1 MEHAMTK
8 AVPAPVNGAH
18 VSSGEALPA
27 TERGRRKRA
36 AIVAAAREVFEESGF
51 KDARI
56 ADIAKKAGA
65 SYGSF
70 YTYFA
75 SKEEIFQEVV
85 QQVTNEMFD
94 FSRPGSPRDDSP
106 TARIEAAN
114 RRYVQA
120 YARNARMMN
129 VMAEVAAYDEFTRGL
144 AMQIR
149 ERFVARNEEGVK
161 RLQNQGIADPKL
173 DPRVAADV
181 LGGMIER
188 FAHVWVENRTP
199 EEIDAAVP
207 VLTKIWVRG
216 LGLDESSL
224 DLEQ

>member
-1 MEHAMTK
+1 MEYAMTK
-8 AVPAPVNGAH
+8 ADPAPVNGAYATTD
-18 VSSGEALPA
+18 EALPA

-36 AIVAAAREVFEESGF
+36 AIVDAAREVFEESGF

-85 QQVTNEMFD
+85 QQVTNEMFE
-94 FSRPGSPRDDSP
+94 FSRPGSSP
-106 TARIEAAN
+106 LDNPVDRIEAAN
-114 RRYVQA
+114 RKYVQA
-120 YARNARMMN
+120 YARNARMMS

-161 RLQNQGIADPKL
+161 RLQKQGLADKNL
-173 DPRVAADV
+173 DPRIAADV

-188 FAHVWVENRTP
+188 FAAVWVDNRSQ

-207 VLTKIWVRG
+207 ILTKIWVRG
-216 LGLDESSL
+216 LGIDEAEI
-224 DLEQ
+224 DL

>member
-1 MEHAMTK
+1 MTK
-8 AVPAPVNGAH
+8 PVPAPVNGAH
-18 VSSGEALPA
+18 VSNGETLPA

-36 AIVAAAREVFEESGF
+36 AIVAAARAVFEESGF

-56 ADIAKKAGA
+56 ADITKLAGA

-94 FSRPGSPRDDSP
+94 FSRPGSSP
-106 TARIEAAN
+106 QDNPVARIEAAN
-114 RRYVQA
+114 RKYVQV
-120 YARNARMMN
+120 YARNARMMS
-129 VMAEVAAYDEFTRGL
+129 VMAEVTAYDEFTRNL

-161 RLQNQGIADPKL
+161 RLQKQGLADERL
-173 DPRVAADV
+173 DARIAADV

-188 FAHVWVENRTP
+188 FAQVWVENRSQD
-199 EEIDAAVP
+199 EIDAAVP
-207 VLTKIWVRG
+207 VLTQIWVRG
-216 LGLDESSL
+216 LGLKEYPASL
-224 DLEQ
+224 

>member
-1 MEHAMTK
+1 MTN
-8 AVPAPVNGAH
+8 AVPAPAH
-18 VSSGEALPA
+18 DVIGTNGEALPA

-36 AIVAAAREVFEESGF
+36 AIVAAARDVFEESGF

-94 FSRPGSPRDDSP
+94 FSRPGSSP
-106 TARIEAAN
+106 QDNPVARIEAAN
-114 RRYVQA
+114 RKYVQA
-120 YARNARMMN
+120 YARNARMMS
-129 VMAEVAAYDEFTRGL
+129 VMAEVTAYDEFTRNL

-161 RLQNQGIADPKL
+161 RLQKQGLADEKL
-173 DPRVAADV
+173 DARIAADV

-188 FAHVWVENRTP
+188 FAAVWVENRTP

-216 LGLDESSL
+216 LGLADT
-224 DLEQ
+224 QAPR

>member
-1 MEHAMTK
+1 MEYAMTK
-8 AVPAPVNGAH
+8 AEPAPSNGVPATNADV
-18 VSSGEALPA
+18 LPA

-36 AIVAAAREVFEESGF
+36 AIVAAARAVFEESGF

-56 ADIAKKAGA
+56 ADIAKEAGA

-85 QQVTNEMFD
+85 QDVTNEMFD
-94 FSRPGSPRDDSP
+94 FSRPGNSPLSNPVD
-106 TARIEAAN
+106 RIEAAN
-114 RRYVQA
+114 RKYVEA

-129 VMAEVAAYDEFTRGL
+129 VMAEVAAYDPFTRGL

-161 RLQNQGIADPKL
+161 RLQAQGYADPKL
-173 DPRVAADV
+173 DARIAADV

-188 FAHVWVENRTP
+188 FAHVWVENRSQQ
-199 EEIDAAVP
+199 EIDAAVP
-207 VLTKIWVRG
+207 VLTTIWVRG
-216 LGLDESSL
+216 LGLDESL
-224 DLEQ
+224 VEI